1 MFIFAIMH
9 DGPTDGWI
17 TDQRTDEMT
26 VRWSDTLAWNLWLMN
41 KKKREKRD
49 WIWIRCYNTILFFK
63 VLMAPLL
70 KDATVRVYGYPYWKL
85 QKYERL
91 KLFFE
96 WSISVL
102 ENAGGKRIETLSS
115 FILFTPISAIPED
128 YRVLLTLNVEFVDGP
143 RNVKSLHWWRLI
155 H

>member
-1 MFIFAIMH
+1 MH

-70 KDATVRVYGYPYWKL
+70 KDATVRVYGYPY
-85 QKYERL
+85 
-91 KLFFE
+91 
-96 WSISVL
+96 
-102 ENAGGKRIETLSS
+102 
-115 FILFTPISAIPED
+115 
-128 YRVLLTLNVEFVDGP
+128 
-143 RNVKSLHWWRLI
+143 
-155 H
+155 